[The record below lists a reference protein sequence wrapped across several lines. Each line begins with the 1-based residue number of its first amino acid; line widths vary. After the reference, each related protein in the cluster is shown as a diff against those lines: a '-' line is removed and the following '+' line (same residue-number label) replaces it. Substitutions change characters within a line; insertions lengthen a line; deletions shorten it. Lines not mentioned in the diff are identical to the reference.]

1 MRLAASTITKRLNL
15 LPARCAQYG
24 RFFYAAY
31 VAPAPHLHLKF
42 EPRLTDS
49 LIQAHG
55 RPRPNLV
62 GYSFCF
68 LWAGAI
74 GSGWQV
80 RPYFSATDGPLQGK
94 YTEGFY
100 WGSASLLCEHS
111 SCRTDAR
118 LFLDAA
124 ARLRFRN
131 GRARSTMQRS
141 LAPTPIDSVRT
152 LLEVIRCAS
161 YWNGIVIP
169 TKPRRTV
176 SFIFS
181 RGKQSEYA
189 MNKQSCLNSNPRRS
203 QSHRSN
209 TARIV
214 PKHLKTD
221 TC

>member
-1 MRLAASTITKRLNL
+1 KRLNL

-80 RPYFSATDGPLQGK
+80 RPYFSAMDGPLQGK

-111 SCRTDAR
+111 SCERMLDCFSTLPPDYVSEWSSAEHDAKVARTHSNR
-118 LFLDAA
+118 FGPDAA
-124 ARLRFRN
+124 
-131 GRARSTMQRS
+131 
-141 LAPTPIDSVRT
+141 
-152 LLEVIRCAS
+152 
-161 YWNGIVIP
+161 
-169 TKPRRTV
+169 
-176 SFIFS
+176 
-181 RGKQSEYA
+181 
-189 MNKQSCLNSNPRRS
+189 
-203 QSHRSN
+203 
-209 TARIV
+209 
-214 PKHLKTD
+214 
-221 TC
+221 

>member
-1 MRLAASTITKRLNL
+1 KRLNL

-74 GSGWQV
+74 GSGWQI
-80 RPYFSATDGPLQGK
+80 RPYFSAMDGPLQGK

-124 ARLRFRN
+124 ARLRFGMVERGARCKGRSHPLQSIRSGRCLKSFVAQAIGTALLSQRN
-131 GRARSTMQRS
+131 
-141 LAPTPIDSVRT
+141 
-152 LLEVIRCAS
+152 
-161 YWNGIVIP
+161 
-169 TKPRRTV
+169 
-176 SFIFS
+176 
-181 RGKQSEYA
+181 
-189 MNKQSCLNSNPRRS
+189 
-203 QSHRSN
+203 
-209 TARIV
+209 
-214 PKHLKTD
+214 
-221 TC
+221 